1 MFSIHVHRMLRHYFS
16 LKGVKELNFLF
27 KVGWCQREVPGN
39 IRRVWECQK
48 KGQES
53 QTSVWKSPQ
62 REIRQIH
69 ALLWACFDTDWWNL
83 QGLLFCKKKQKQ
95 ISYYF
100 IYLKKKQIS
109 YYWSITNVNN
119 VSPSWKI
126 ANLSWTLKYL
136 NIEFNFR
143 HLLEIRVPRHS

>member
-1 MFSIHVHRMLRHYFS
+1 MLGHYFS

-62 REIRQIH
+62 REIWQIH

-109 YYWSITNVNN
+109 YYWSITNINN

-126 ANLSWTLKYL
+126 ANISWTLKYL

-143 HLLEIRVPRHS
+143 HLLEIRVPRHF

>member
-1 MFSIHVHRMLRHYFS
+1 MREKTREIILILLERFIIIHTGTYSGTEKWWKIKTFINKCGAFMLIECWDIYFS
-16 LKGVKELNFLF
+16 LKGVKERNFLF

-39 IRRVWECQK
+39 IRRIWECQK

-83 QGLLFCKKKQKQ
+83 QGLLSYKKKKEQ

-100 IYLKKKQIS
+100 IY
-109 YYWSITNVNN
+109 
-119 VSPSWKI
+119 
-126 ANLSWTLKYL
+126 
-136 NIEFNFR
+136 
-143 HLLEIRVPRHS
+143 